1 MAKKTYPPHIQA
13 MLDKIKKAKT
23 IVAEQRELEQST
35 PTKFELK
42 TIYTVGQVE
51 QELTLAL
58 ASISDLGAW
67 KESERFLKELFTDDD
82 YSLVSAEITEYK
94 KTRFITTDYFYIWR

>member
-23 IVAEQRELEQST
+23 VAAEQRELEQSQ

-42 TIYTVGQVE
+42 RFTQSAVE

-82 YSLVSAEITEYK
+82 YSLVKAEITEYK
-94 KTRFITTDYFYIWR
+94 KTRFTTTDYFYIWR